1 LLTLLGA
8 RWGASLEGAALE
20 KTGRIPKD
28 FLRPLA
34 LPYQG
39 WKVTEDKLT
48 TSELDML
55 QPDATLLRSYRSPQ
69 GDMAQIAVIAGHQK
83 RSVHTPAY
91 CMPGGGW
98 EVLSQEPYE
107 LSLPGR
113 KVPAVRALMR
123 SDDGAGLV
131 VTYFFTDGQY
141 ATRNLVRFQ
150 GEQLL
155 KRLRNQVPLGA
166 LVRILVPI
174 RKDSITA
181 AALSDRF
188 AKATV
193 PTVMAQIRQA
203 RGTSG

>member
-1 LLTLLGA
+1 
-8 RWGASLEGAALE
+8 
-20 KTGRIPKD
+20 
-28 FLRPLA
+28 
-34 LPYQG
+34 
-39 WKVTEDKLT
+39 VTEDKLT

-155 KRLRNQVPLGA
+155 KRFRNQVPLGA

-174 RKDSITA
+174 RKDSVA
-181 AALSDRF
+181 AAKLSDRF
-188 AKATV
+188 ARATV
-193 PTVMAQIRQA
+193 PTVMARIHQM
-203 RGTSG
+203 RGNSG